1 MWPLDGPL
9 DFYTSNRWIFE
20 GATRHTCRGASS
32 YCWAVREIIWCIF
45 DCMKNCIVDPA
56 MKKKLYFF
64 ADGLGSPSS
73 RPVSMASGDICHHW
87 PSHQN
92 HQDDIDSFTIITII
106 TIHSNQDDIFN
117 ANDQEVPA
125 RGVACN
131 AHRPTFNS
139 CHLGH
144 RPSRSQGT
152 HHDDL
157 GQTFLSLGGS

>member
-1 MWPLDGPL
+1 MGWDPPPLDQCL
-9 DFYTSNRWIFE
+9 WHQVTF
-20 GATRHTCRGASS
+20 
-32 YCWAVREIIWCIF
+32 VIIDLLITITK
-45 DCMKNCIVDPA
+45 MI
-56 MKKKLYFF
+56 L
-64 ADGLGSPSS
+64 
-73 RPVSMASGDICHHW
+73 I
-87 PSHQN
+87 
-92 HQDDIDSFTIITII
+92 ITIFTIITII

-144 RPSRSQGT
+144 RPSWSQGT

-157 GQTFLSLGGS
+157 GPTFLSLGGS